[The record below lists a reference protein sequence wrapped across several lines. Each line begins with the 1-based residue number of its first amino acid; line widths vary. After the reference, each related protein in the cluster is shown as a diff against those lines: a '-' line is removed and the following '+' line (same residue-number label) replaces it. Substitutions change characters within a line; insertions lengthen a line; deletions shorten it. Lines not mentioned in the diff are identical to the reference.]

1 MWRKKKK
8 DTEAEDWQGRA
19 ERIEGDKEP
28 LYPAYGDIGG
38 EQQDEEDE
46 LAFHPAKEKS
56 PQEVDKELEEYMAE
70 DHSSKK
76 ASKSKKI
83 HKKWSKK
90 RIIIVIIVV
99 LLALFVFRACAMKK
113 QTAPVMPVTLVTKG
127 DVTATLALNGPI
139 SAMDSAD
146 VVSNI
151 HAEVQEIYVKEGD
164 KVEKGQTLA
173 VIDNTGLLRALDEAQ
188 NTYNIAVNDYHNNIK
203 TTQKNYEKAQQDYDA
218 AKLNYDRNEVLFQSG
233 NLSSSEME
241 TIENTMNDAKRQL
254 DSFTVKKGKAV
265 PDEAYA
271 LKVQSAQ
278 YDLDQKKT
286 DLEKA
291 QVQSPISGTVVR
303 VNTKVGQFADK
314 PVDDNNNYK
323 PMFTVENLDGLE
335 MKLAISEYSIRDVH
349 VGQTATIS
357 ADILGDK
364 TVTGKVTDISPTGEA
379 KSGSSTERVVPT
391 TIRIDGGSSTG
402 LIAGITAKATVVTG
416 EAKDVLKVSQ
426 TALIQN
432 PDGSMAVAVVDLP
445 AGSREGTVHLV
456 PVKTGVESDLEA
468 QVLPETDGSLKEGM
482 LVAAMPAGL
491 SDGMKLV
498 VAGH

>member
-1 MWRKKKK
+1 MWRTKNR
-8 DTEAEDWQGRA
+8 DTEAEDTQGRA
-19 ERIEGDKEP
+19 ELIEGDEESFDP
-28 LYPAYGDIGG
+28 VEGDEGR
-38 EQQDEEDE
+38 EQEDGDD
-46 LAFHPAKEKS
+46 LAFHPGEEKS
-56 PQEVDKELEEYMAE
+56 PQEMEKELEEYMAE
-70 DHSSKK
+70 DHSAKKTSKLK
-76 ASKSKKI
+76 GI
-83 HKKWSKK
+83 HKKWGKK
-90 RIIIVIIVV
+90 RIIIGVIIVI
-99 LLALFVFRACAMKK
+99 LALLVFRACAVKK
-113 QTAPVMPVTLVTKG
+113 QPAAVMPVAPLTKG
-127 DVTATLALNGPI
+127 DVTATLSLSGPI

-173 VIDNTGLLRALDEAQ
+173 VIDSAGLQRSLDEAQ
-188 NTYNIAVNDYHNNIK
+188 NAYDMAVNEYHNNIK
-203 TTQKNYEKAQQDYDA
+203 STQRNYEKALQDYDA

-241 TIENTMNDAKRQL
+241 TIENTLNDAKRQVA
-254 DSFTVKKGKAV
+254 SFTVKKGRAV

-349 VGQTATIS
+349 VGQTAQIS
-357 ADILGDK
+357 ADILGGRS
-364 TVTGKVTDISPTGEA
+364 VAGKVTDISPTGEP

-402 LIAGITAKATVVTG
+402 LIAGITAKATVITG

-432 PDGSMAVAVVDLP
+432 ADGSMAVAVVQVP
-445 AGSREGTVHLV
+445 AGGGEGIVHLV

-468 QVLPETDGSLKEGM
+468 QVIPETDGALTEGM
-482 LVAAMPAGL
+482 LIAAMPAGL
-491 SDGMKLV
+491 RDGMKIAV
-498 VAGH
+498 VKH